1 MLCINIPLFF
11 LGMHFFGSK
20 YGLKVFVGATMLSV
34 WTSVLGAITGYRGVL
49 DYTDTTNVLISAICY
64 GVLVGGGIGIV
75 MRAGANTGG
84 TDILAQIVAKFTP
97 FNVGSIEF
105 CMNACVVLCGGFFF
119 GIRNTIFAFIAM
131 YISGQM
137 ISYVVVKWGTSLAK
151 TAYIFSNDRVPDISR
166 RVIRELHHGGTLF
179 KGTGIY
185 TSKDQ
190 KDMLWPDMTWCYIL
204 AYDLWNFE
212 YTYNCLPTHSWY
224 CGLAL
229 LLAPTFANHFWNKGG
244 WIQNR
249 ANTLALW
256 CMFAQVF
263 PLFQDKSIFTT
274 IPTIYADGFMDP
286 AIRPTAADPTAQGVV
301 AIVALVVN
309 VVILAVIIKRAKE
322 QKKNPY
328 KQEVF
333 TDQKDF
339 QEAMAR
345 V

>member
-1 MLCINIPLFF
+1 MRPVNPKRLVKDYARIFFGTFMAACGIAIFSNPARLTGGGVTGVGTILYYTLGIDPGVSMLCINIPLFF

-151 TAYIFSNDRVPDISR
+151 TAYIFSNDRVPDIAR

-185 TSKDQ
+185 TSKERN
-190 KDMLWPDMTWCYIL
+190 MLMVVVPNNQLRIL
-204 AYDLWNFE
+204 E
-212 YTYNCLPTHSWY
+212 EIVHE
-224 CGLAL
+224 
-229 LLAPTFANHFWNKGG
+229 
-244 WIQNR
+244 
-249 ANTLALW
+249 
-256 CMFAQVF
+256 
-263 PLFQDKSIFTT
+263 
-274 IPTIYADGFMDP
+274 
-286 AIRPTAADPTAQGVV
+286 ADPKAFMFISEAFQVLG
-301 AIVALVVN
+301 N
-309 VVILAVIIKRAKE
+309 G
-322 QKKNPY
+322 
-328 KQEVF
+328 F
-333 TDQKDF
+333 TPFRDKVESSNQN
-339 QEAMAR
+339 
-345 V
+345 